1 MRHLLAAP
9 LSCLALATPMAAEV
23 PRVVTDFTP
32 VTALVASVMGDLGAP
47 VQMLDKGADPHD
59 FALRPSQMAAV
70 AEADLL
76 VWIGPEFT
84 PALERAVAATAG
96 AELALLA
103 VPGTSLQEYG
113 AGTGHDHDHDHG
125 HDAPAGEEKAHDD
138 HGDGDHAEAG
148 HDAHAHDGTDPHA
161 WLDPHNA
168 TLWLEVI
175 AAELSRLDPGNAAT
189 YGDNARAAAAR
200 LAAMETEIAAQL
212 APFADRPY
220 VAFHDAYGYFNGHF
234 GLNFAGALSL
244 GDASAPGAARLAEL
258 RERIEHDK
266 IACVFPEAGHDP
278 ALLTQ
283 IIDGTGARL
292 GAPLDPEGLAQ
303 DPGPGAY
310 EALMRAMADSL
321 ADCLAP

>member
-1 MRHLLAAP
+1 MRHILAAP
-9 LSCLALATPMAAEV
+9 LSCLALATPMMAEV
-23 PRVVTDFTP
+23 PHVVTDFTP
-32 VTALVASVMGDLGAP
+32 VTALVALVMGDLGAP

-96 AELALLA
+96 TQLALLRA
-103 VPGTSLQEYG
+103 PGTSLQEYG
-113 AGTGHDHDHDHG
+113 AGGGHDHDHDAH
-125 HDAPAGEEKAHDD
+125 AGEETAHDD
-138 HGDGDHAEAG
+138 
-148 HDAHAHDGTDPHA
+148 HAHDGTDPHA

-168 TLWLEVI
+168 ALWLEVI
-175 AAELSRLDPGNAAT
+175 AAELARLDPGNAAT
-189 YGDNARAAAAR
+189 YGGNARAAAAR
-200 LAAMETEIAAQL
+200 LAVMETEIAAQL

-258 RERIEHDK
+258 RDRIAEDQ

-283 IIDGTGARL
+283 IIDGTGAIL
-292 GAPLDPEGLAQ
+292 GAPLDPEGLAL

-310 EALMRAMADSL
+310 EALMRALAANL
-321 ADCLAP
+321 ADCLAS